1 MISCYC
7 YDFIIINTIFDDHIW
22 QRYLEIISLED
33 LKLVFLDRKNC
44 ENDGLKKILENK
56 KEFKK

>member
-1 MISCYC
+1 MITFYK
-7 YDFIIINTIFDDHIW
+7 DI
-22 QRYLEIISLED
+22 LKLSLED